1 MRHRK
6 NSKRLGRQRAHRKA
20 VLRNQVKSLLAKEK
34 VVTTLALAKES
45 RRLAEKLITLGK
57 RNTLAAQR
65 QAFRVLS
72 DRDLVKLLFAELAPR
87 FINRQGG
94 YTRIVHLGTRRGDN
108 AELAVL
114 ELTELKQKDKKEKK
128 QSKAKKEAVKK
139 AEEKPTPKQIKIK
152 PGEPK
157 LEEVEKVEKAEKTDQ
172 PSKPEVKKE
181 EKKPEKEKESK
192 GFLGGLRKFLKKQ
205 ERTE

>member
-6 NSKRLGRQRAHRKA
+6 NSNRLGRQRAHRKA
-20 VLRNQVKSLLAKEK
+20 LLRNQVKSLLAKEK

-114 ELTELKQKDKKEKK
+114 ELTELKQKDRKEKK
-128 QSKAKKEAVKK
+128 QSKAKKELVRK
-139 AEEKPTPKQIKIK
+139 AEEKPAPKQIKIK
-152 PGEPK
+152 PEK
-157 LEEVEKVEKAEKTDQ
+157 LKVEEVEKTEKAEK
-172 PSKPEVKKE
+172 PSKPEVKE
-181 EKKPEKEKESK
+181 EKKPEKEKERK